1 MPKTYLLRAILLGT
15 VGAIIA
21 IPVLSV
27 ADPATKETAKTT
39 ENAKADAHAHPAVNT
54 NPGPLEALSIGD
66 IKNVLKWNEHVYSGS
81 CPYGDLGFKSLA
93 AKGIKTIITVD
104 GAKPD
109 LKLAKKYGIR
119 YVHIPIEYSG
129 IARQDAL
136 KIIRAVRDLPGPV
149 FIHCH
154 HGIHRGPAAAAL
166 AVIATSDNFD
176 NKQGEASLKQAGTGA
191 NYKGLWS
198 VVRDFQKPNKEEI
211 DTADNTFPEST
222 EAAPMSQAM
231 VNIDNRW
238 EHLRDAKVIGWK
250 VSEKHPDIE
259 PAHEA
264 LLLQEAYHELNR
276 SPQMHTYPEDFK
288 RMMKEAEKAAS
299 DLQKAL
305 RAKDNAAAATA
316 FDAVKNSCSDCHKVY
331 RDNYDNG

>member
-1 MPKTYLLRAILLGT
+1 MSKTYLWRAMLLGT
-15 VGAIIA
+15 IGAIITV
-21 IPVLSV
+21 PVLSV
-27 ADPATKETAKTT
+27 AAPAPQETAKTA
-39 ENAKADAHAHPAVNT
+39 EAPKADAHGHSAINT

-93 AKGIKTIITVD
+93 EKGIKTIITVD

-109 LKLAKKYGIR
+109 LKLAHKYGMR

-154 HGIHRGPAAAAL
+154 HGLHRGPAATAL
-166 AVIATSDNFD
+166 ALIATDDDFD
-176 NKQGEASLKQAGTGA
+176 NKKAVASIKQAGTGA

-198 VVRDFQKPNKEEI
+198 VVGEFQKPTKEEI
-211 DTADNTFPEST
+211 DAADNTFPEAT
-222 EAAPMSQAM
+222 EAAPMAQAM

-238 EHLRDAKVIGWK
+238 EHLRDAKTIGWK

-264 LLLQEAYHELNR
+264 LLLEEAYHELNR
-276 SPQMHTYPEDFK
+276 SPQIRTYPADFI
-288 RMMKEAEKAAS
+288 RMMNEAEKAAS

-305 RAKDNAAAATA
+305 RAKDDKAAVIA
-316 FDAVKNSCSDCHKVY
+316 FDAVKNSCSDCHKLY
-331 RDNYDNG
+331 RDNHDNG